1 MVAKKVVLVAK
12 KASEPKKLDEPKK
25 ASTQVD
31 PATKSTLALPAPV
44 VSAQAEVKVVPVIV
58 PPPAAPAPVVSTET
72 PVVPVEAP
80 VVPGEAPVVP
90 VLEVVQVVQPEVLSP
105 ESVTKEYVVVEDELV
120 KTSGNISESSYSLNF
135 VEN

>member
-12 KASEPKKLDEPKK
+12 KASEPKKVDEPKK

-80 VVPGEAPVVP
+80 VVP

-105 ESVTKEYVVVEDELV
+105 ESVTKEYILVEEELL
-120 KTSGNISESSYSLNF
+120 KTSGNISESSNSLNF